1 MFTVKFLGGA
11 KKSFL
16 TEKID
21 ISKSDIS
28 VSELLD
34 LLLDL
39 KPDTTPELDT
49 NNLLIAINGA
59 DSSALDGRNSM
70 IKENDIVSIIPVI
83 HGGTPVSI
91 NFEINKK
98 QILVTEIKGQKKID
112 VTFLDELRKKYPKIQ
127 FQAVSSK
134 FVVNKY
140 HLTKILQLSFEASKN
155 DIMLSNK
162 LEMDILMR
170 FALSSQ
176 ITTAIDTAGL
186 KQNANFIL
194 IGIGNKKTLDKLSK
208 ELKPLSTVMFSK
220 NNEAFIKKYSK
231 ITKKHL
237 DSVYSKNPLEDILIE
252 KAAILF

>member
-1 MFTVKFLGGA
+1 MFIVKFLGGA

-16 TEKID
+16 DEKITID
-21 ISKSDIS
+21 KSDIS

-39 KPDTTPELDT
+39 KPSTTSELDT
-49 NNLLIAINGA
+49 NNLLIAINGV
-59 DSSALDGRNSM
+59 DCSALEGRKSM

-83 HGGTPVSI
+83 HGGDTIRI

-98 QILVTEIKGQKKID
+98 QILVTEIKGQKKTD
-112 VTFLDELRKKYPKIQ
+112 VAFLDELRKKYPKTQ

-134 FVVNKY
+134 FILNQY
-140 HLTKILQLSFEASKN
+140 HLKKILELSFAANKN
-155 DIMLSNK
+155 NVLLSNK

-176 ITTAIDTAGL
+176 ITVAIEAAGL
-186 KQNANFIL
+186 KQNTNFIL
-194 IGIGNKKTLDKLSK
+194 IGIGNKQTLEKLSRD
-208 ELKPLSTVMFSK
+208 LKPLSTVMFSK
-220 NNEAFIKKYSK
+220 NNESFIKRYSK

-237 DSVYSKNPLEDILIE
+237 DSVYSKNPLEDIVVE

>member
-11 KKSFL
+11 KKSFSI
-16 TEKID
+16 EKID
-21 ISKSDIS
+21 IEKSDIS

-59 DSSALDGRNSM
+59 DCSALDGRKSM
-70 IKENDIVSIIPVI
+70 IKENDVVSIIPVI
-83 HGGTPVSI
+83 HGGIPLRI

-98 QILVTEIKGQKKID
+98 HILVTEIKGQKKLD
-112 VTFLDELRKKYPKIQ
+112 VSFLDELREKYSKLQ

-134 FVVNKY
+134 FVLNKS
-140 HLTKILQLSFEASKN
+140 HLKQILQLSFEASKN
-155 DIMLSNK
+155 NILLSNK

-176 ITTAIDTAGL
+176 IKTAIEAAGL
-186 KQNANFIL
+186 KQNMNFIL
-194 IGIGNKKTLDKLSK
+194 IGIGNKKTLDKLFK
-208 ELKPLSTVMFSK
+208 ELKPLSTVLFSK
-220 NNEAFIKKYSK
+220 NNETFIKRHSK

-237 DSVYSKNPLEDILIE
+237 DSVYSKAPLEDILVE
-252 KAAILF
+252 KASILF

>member
-16 TEKID
+16 IEKID
-21 ISKSDIS
+21 IDKSDIS
-28 VSELLD
+28 VNELLD

-39 KPDTTPELDT
+39 KPDTTPKLDT
-49 NNLLIAINGA
+49 SNLLIAINGA
-59 DSSALDGRNSM
+59 DCSALDGRKSM
-70 IKENDIVSIIPVI
+70 IQENDIVSIIPVI
-83 HGGTPVSI
+83 HGGAAIRT

-98 QILVTEIKGQKKID
+98 QILVTEIKGQKNLD
-112 VTFLDELRKKYPKIQ
+112 VSFLDELRKKYPKIQ
-127 FQAVSSK
+127 LQAVSSK
-134 FVVNKY
+134 FVLNKY
-140 HLTKILQLSFEASKN
+140 HLKKILQLSFEASKSN
-155 DIMLSNK
+155 TMLSNK

-176 ITTAIDTAGL
+176 ITSAIDAAGL
-186 KQNANFIL
+186 KQNTNFIL
-194 IGIGNKKTLDKLSK
+194 IGIGNKKTLDNLSN

-220 NNEAFIKKYSK
+220 NNEAFIKNYSK

-237 DSVYSKNPLEDILIE
+237 DSVYSKNPLEDILLE

>member
-16 TEKID
+16 IEKLD

-28 VSELLD
+28 VNELLD

-39 KPDTTPELDT
+39 KPNATPQLDT
-49 NNLLIAINGA
+49 KNLLIAINGA
-59 DSSALDGRNSM
+59 DCSALDGRKSM
-70 IKENDIVSIIPVI
+70 IKENDVVSIIPVI
-83 HGGTPVSI
+83 HGGATNSI

-98 QILVTEIKGQKKID
+98 QILVTEIKGQKKLD
-112 VTFLDELRKKYPKIQ
+112 VPFLDELRKKYPKAQ
-127 FQAVSSK
+127 FQAVTSK
-134 FVVNKY
+134 FILNEC
-140 HLTKILQLSFEASKN
+140 HLKKILQLSFEASKN
-155 DIMLSNK
+155 NVLLSNK

-176 ITTAIDTAGL
+176 ITAAIDIAGL
-186 KQNANFIL
+186 KQNTNFIL
-194 IGIGNKKTLDKLSK
+194 IGMGNKKTLDKLYK
-208 ELKPLSTVMFSK
+208 ELRPLSTALFSK
-220 NNEAFIKKYSK
+220 NNEAFIKRHSK

-237 DSVYSKNPLEDILIE
+237 DSVYSKNSLEDILVE

>member
-1 MFTVKFLGGA
+1 MLTVKFLGGA

-21 ISKSDIS
+21 IDKSDIS
-28 VSELLD
+28 VSSLLD

-39 KPDTTPELDT
+39 KPDTTPDLDT

-59 DSSALDGRNSM
+59 DCSALDGRNSI
-70 IKENDIVSIIPVI
+70 IKENDVVSIIPVI
-83 HGGTPVSI
+83 HGGASI
-91 NFEINKK
+91 STNFEINKK
-98 QILVTEIKGQKKID
+98 QILVTEIKGQKKLD
-112 VTFLDELRKKYPKIQ
+112 VSFLDELRKKYPKIQ

-134 FVVNKY
+134 FILNKY
-140 HLTKILQLSFEASKN
+140 HLKKILQLSFEASKN
-155 DIMLSNK
+155 NIMLSNK
-162 LEMDILMR
+162 LELDILIR

-176 ITTAIDTAGL
+176 ITAAIDAAGL
-186 KQNANFIL
+186 KQNTNFIL
-194 IGIGNKKTLDKLSK
+194 IGIGNKRTLEKLCK
-208 ELKPLSTVMFSK
+208 ELTPMSTVMFSK
-220 NNEAFIKKYSK
+220 NNEAFIKRYSK